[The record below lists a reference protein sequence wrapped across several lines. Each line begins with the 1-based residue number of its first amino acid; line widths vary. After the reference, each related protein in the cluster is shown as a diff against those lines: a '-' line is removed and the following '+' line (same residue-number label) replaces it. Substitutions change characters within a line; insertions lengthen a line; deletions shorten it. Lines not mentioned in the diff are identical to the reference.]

1 MNTLHQTPSITYVFQ
16 RILNPALKKFPR
28 LLAVAAAAACI
39 SEIAF
44 AQSAKPWPSDRPI
57 QIHVGQQAG
66 YAPDLVSRWLG
77 EALSKE
83 LGQNVVIINKPV
95 GGGRPMMNELK
106 RATPDGY
113 VFANVFWHM
122 TSAWPALFSNLEFN
136 PAEDFSYIGTWMTGP
151 QMVVTYPGSGI
162 TDLKHALEDSKK
174 QPKPVQYGT
183 YGATSPGAI
192 YMAYATSQTKANME
206 SVHFKAGDA
215 VVAMSRKDVPLL
227 IGGVIDVQEQIK
239 AGALVPLA
247 VSGRERLSAY
257 PSVPT
262 FAELGVK
269 GLEAGVW
276 TGLIGPPGLP
286 KDIVDKMNAAL
297 RRAVAHPE
305 LRTKLESTSRF
316 VWVTSPKEMQD
327 HIRAEIPIWSKTIKD
342 AGIKIQ

>member
-1 MNTLHQTPSITYVFQ
+1 MSSFLRIRELSI
-16 RILNPALKKFPR
+16 
-28 LLAVAAAAACI
+28 AAAVLALTVTNASNTAA
-39 SEIAF
+39 
-44 AQSAKPWPSDRPI
+44 QTAKPWPSDRPI

-122 TSAWPALFSNLEFN
+122 TSTWPALFSNLEFN

-162 TDLKHALEDSKK
+162 TNLTHALEDSKK

-192 YMAYATSQTKANME
+192 YMAYAVSQTKANME
-206 SVHFKAGDA
+206 PVNFKAADA
-215 VVAMSRKDVPLL
+215 VVAMARKDVPLL

-297 RRAVAHPE
+297 RRAVAQPE
-305 LRTKLESTSRF
+305 LRAKLESTSRL
-316 VWVTSPKEMQD
+316 VWLTSPQEMQD
-327 HIRAEIPIWSKTIKD
+327 HIRAEIPLWSKTIKD

>member
-1 MNTLHQTPSITYVFQ
+1 MSSFLRIKHLSI
-16 RILNPALKKFPR
+16 
-28 LLAVAAAAACI
+28 AAAVL
-39 SEIAF
+39 AF
-44 AQSAKPWPSDRPI
+44 TVTNASNTAAQSAKPWPSDRPI

-95 GGGRPMMNELK
+95 GAGRPMMNELK

-122 TSAWPALFSNLEFN
+122 TSTWPALFSNLEFN
-136 PAEDFSYIGTWMTGP
+136 PAEDFSYIGMWTTGP

-162 TDLKHALEDSKK
+162 TEFKQLLEDSRK
-174 QPKPVQYGT
+174 QSKPVQYGT

-192 YMAYATSQTKANME
+192 YMAYAVSQTKTRME
-206 SVHFKAGDA
+206 PVNFKGADA
-215 VVAMSRKDVPLL
+215 LVAMLRKEVSTL
-227 IGGVIDVQEQIK
+227 IGGVSDVQEQLK
-239 AGALVPLA
+239 AGMLVPLA

-276 TGLIGPPGLP
+276 AGLIGPPGVP

-297 RRAVAHPE
+297 RKAVAQPE
-305 LRTKLESTSRF
+305 LKAKLESTSRF
-316 VWVTSPKEMQD
+316 VWITSPQEMQD
-327 HIRAEIPIWSKTIKD
+327 HIRAEIPVWSKTIKD
-342 AGIKIQ
+342 AGIKVQ